1 MVKVTILQTGTGK
14 CALSSYEGEGLT
26 AAFGD
31 DKPLFWTWRSF
42 RQLLALRL
50 AQNGTQPQQVTS
62 KTSSTSTGVS
72 ETK

>member
-1 MVKVTILQTGTGK
+1 MVKVSILQTGAGK

-50 AQNGTQPQQVTS
+50 AQNGTQPQMA
-62 KTSSTSTGVS
+62 SSRSSSPLPVA